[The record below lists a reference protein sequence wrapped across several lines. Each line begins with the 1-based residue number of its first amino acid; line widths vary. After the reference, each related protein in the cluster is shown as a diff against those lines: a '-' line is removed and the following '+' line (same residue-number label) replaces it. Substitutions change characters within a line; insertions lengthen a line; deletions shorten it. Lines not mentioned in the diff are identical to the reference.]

1 MTTLEKISG
10 AATGSNVIIMNKQSS
25 LSQYIYTHTK
35 EGSQLQ
41 NKQQQSCKL
50 TLIADKKKPKA
61 STTN

>member
-50 TLIADKKKPKA
+50 TLIDKKKPKA